1 MVGFLPEFLIGI
13 RMLGLPKLIMIIE
26 HTADT
31 QKELDEKIKNTETI
45 LKQQKVIF
53 RTIHNTKEGEKYFIV
68 RRESFNL
75 LREKVK
81 GKSTAPFIEDF
92 CVQPENLPEFLPKLL
107 SILKK
112 NKININIAG
121 HAGEGNL
128 HIIPLMNLKDEKE
141 RKKII
146 PVAQEVYKLV
156 LSYGGTITAEHNDGI
171 IRTPFL
177 KEMYG
182 ERMNLLFKDI
192 KAIFDVNNIF
202 NPGKKVGGT
211 LDDVK
216 KWMRRG

>member
-1 MVGFLPEFLIGI
+1 
-13 RMLGLPKLIMIIE
+13 
-26 HTADT
+26 
-31 QKELDEKIKNTETI
+31 
-45 LKQQKVIF
+45 
-53 RTIHNTKEGEKYFIV
+53 
-68 RRESFNL
+68 
-75 LREKVK
+75 
-81 GKSTAPFIEDF
+81 
-92 CVQPENLPEFLPKLL
+92 VQPEKLPEFLPKLL

-128 HIIPLMNLKDEKE
+128 HIIPLMNLKDEHE
-141 RKKII
+141 RNKII

-156 LSYGGTITAEHNDGI
+156 ISYGGTITAEHNDGI

-192 KAIFDVNNIF
+192 KTIFDVNNIF

-211 LDDVK
+211 LEDVE
-216 KWMRRG
+216 KWMKRG